1 MQVDNAMRTS
11 TLPHAQDLAD
21 SDAVDQFLQ
30 GGELDSDSAF
40 RVLVERH
47 GPMVLG
53 VCRQVLDHEADAE
66 DAFQLTFLI
75 LARKVSSVRNRA
87 ILGAWLHEVAY
98 RTAVK
103 TRVRISRRRSLE
115 RQSVSMSPSEFVP
128 DRQHQDAA
136 WNELRPVLHDEVRRL
151 PDKYRVPLVLSYLE
165 GKTNEEV
172 ATLLKWPVGTVKG
185 RLSRARALLQSRL
198 VRRGVTLSAAF
209 LLTGLGDGTVF
220 AEVVPAELIN
230 RTVSLVRRFKAQG
243 VLHSQF
249 RPTGESSTTSSFSKQ
264 HGVRFDALHRLPK
277 LARVFLGI
285 LLAALFL
292 SSMISIAVASG
303 ATGGLAYIRS
313 FVPMLA
319 PAQPHCSIPAAAT
332 TASSQST
339 TARPAAADRR

>member
-1 MQVDNAMRTS
+1 
-11 TLPHAQDLAD
+11 
-21 SDAVDQFLQ
+21 
-30 GGELDSDSAF
+30 
-40 RVLVERH
+40 LV
-47 GPMVLG
+47 
-53 VCRQVLDHEADAE
+53 
-66 DAFQLTFLI
+66 

-172 ATLLKWPVGTVKG
+172 AALLNWPVGTVKG

-230 RTVSLVRRFKAQG
+230 RTVSFVRRFKAHG
-243 VLHSQF
+243 VLHSQL
-249 RPTGESSTTSSFSKQ
+249 RPTGEPATTPSFPNQ
-264 HGVRFDALHRLPK
+264 HGIRLDSLRRLPK
-277 LARVFLGI
+277 LARVFLGT
-285 LLAALFL
+285 LLAAILL
-292 SSMISIAVASG
+292 SSMISITVAFG
-303 ATGGLAYIRS
+303 AGGGLTYFRS
-313 FVPMLA
+313 RVSMPA
-319 PAQPHCSIPAAAT
+319 PGQPHSSIPAAAT
-332 TASSQST
+332 TAPSPSI
-339 TARPAAADRR
+339 APRPAAAACH